1 MVSWSEHLEDQNAK
15 VSIIGIPLEK
25 EVPAWQSSTPL
36 PERQLE
42 QLASLGFVGDFKDY
56 EINEEFAE
64 LVKGKTIAYVCPG
77 PHLEGKG
84 YGEFIDTHDLVVR
97 VNQNFAVPEHQ
108 WADYGKRT
116 DILYNCLNINKLRAL
131 SENEEYVKSLKFIV
145 CGNVSMWDLPRVE
158 DYLNSTGVPWNNMC
172 DGYLFKLYREVGTTC
187 NTGLVGVV
195 DLLNYDP
202 DRIFVTG
209 MSFFNMNTFGK
220 VYYDDYHDEA
230 VKFNNFSDT
239 KDKNPNVGELRMDI
253 HNQEPQINY
262 FRKIVNTHQKTLQL
276 DEYLTENFSQ
286 EVRN

>member
-1 MVSWSEHLEDQNAK
+1 
-15 VSIIGIPLEK
+15 
-25 EVPAWQSSTPL
+25 
-36 PERQLE
+36 
-42 QLASLGFVGDFKDY
+42 
-56 EINEEFAE
+56 
-64 LVKGKTIAYVCPG
+64 
-77 PHLEGKG
+77 
-84 YGEFIDTHDLVVR
+84 
-97 VNQNFAVPEHQ
+97 
-108 WADYGKRT
+108 
-116 DILYNCLNINKLRAL
+116 
-131 SENEEYVKSLKFIV
+131 
-145 CGNVSMWDLPRVE
+145 
-158 DYLNSTGVPWNNMC
+158 
-172 DGYLFKLYREVGTTC
+172 LFKLYREVGTTC

-262 FRKIVNTHQKTLQL
+262 FRKIVNTHQQTLQL